1 MLRTLLKTFG
11 LLLVCTTVAAAQ
23 DYPTKP
29 VRLIIPFAP
38 GGSVDIVARLV
49 ASRLSDRLGQ
59 QVTPDNRAGAGGII
73 GAEIA
78 SKAPADGYTLLLVSL
93 AHTVNPHIYKVGY
106 DTQRSFSL
114 VAMLGNGPS
123 VLTVNPSV
131 PANTVKELIALA
143 KSKPRDYAFA
153 HAGIGSFTHT
163 ASVLFAM
170 MADIEVEQ
178 IPFKGGGPAMI
189 DVMGGHS
196 HLLMNS
202 YLASVPH
209 IRSGKLKA
217 LGVSDTRRTHLLP
230 DVPTI
235 AEVRSAGLSGGE
247 LVGHRRSRR
256 DAAAG
261 HRQAACG
268 HRRGAGFRRR
278 EEPVRQGRRVYRADE
293 PCRVL
298 EILRG
303 RIREVGQGGEG
314 SEDQAGIRLALQARR
329 RNLEPL
335 VRR

>member
-1 MLRTLLKTFG
+1 
-11 LLLVCTTVAAAQ
+11 
-23 DYPTKP
+23 

-73 GAEIA
+73 GAELA

-106 DTQRSFSL
+106 DTQRSFSF
-114 VAMLGNGPS
+114 VTMLGNGPS

-143 KSKPRDYAFA
+143 KSKPKEYAFA
-153 HAGIGSFTHT
+153 HAGVGSFTHT

-170 MADIEVEQ
+170 MAGIEVEQ

-209 IRSGKLKA
+209 VRSGKLKA

-235 AEVRSAGLSGGE
+235 AESGVPGY
-247 LVGHRRSRR
+247 
-256 DAAAG
+256 
-261 HRQAACG
+261 QAANWWG
-268 HRRGAGFRRR
+268 IGVPAGTPQPIINKLHGAIAAVLDSDDVKNQFDKDGASI
-278 EEPVRQGRRVYRADE
+278 VRMNPAQFSKFFADE
-293 PCRVL
+293 YEKWGKVVKEAKIKP
-298 EILRG
+298 E
-303 RIREVGQGGEG
+303 
-314 SEDQAGIRLALQARR
+314 
-329 RNLEPL
+329 
-335 VRR
+335 

>member
-106 DTQRSFSL
+106 DTQRSFSF
-114 VAMLGNGPS
+114 VTMLGNGPS

-143 KSKPRDYAFA
+143 KSKPKEYAFA
-153 HAGIGSFTHT
+153 HAGVGSFTHT

-170 MADIEVEQ
+170 MAGIEVEQ

-209 IRSGKLKA
+209 VRSGKLKA

-235 AEVRSAGLSGGE
+235 AESGVPGY
-247 LVGHRRSRR
+247 
-256 DAAAG
+256 
-261 HRQAACG
+261 QAANWWG
-268 HRRGAGFRRR
+268 IGVPAGTPQPIINKLHAAIAAVLDSDDVKNQFDKDGASI
-278 EEPVRQGRRVYRADE
+278 VRMNPAQFSKFFADE
-293 PCRVL
+293 YEKWGKVVKEAKIKP
-298 EILRG
+298 E
-303 RIREVGQGGEG
+303 
-314 SEDQAGIRLALQARR
+314 
-329 RNLEPL
+329 
-335 VRR
+335 